1 MRYKI
6 SKSCLLIF
14 YFLFLLKP
22 VSVFSQVNSKDDS
35 FEVVGYWNKN
45 EKINYLIENR
55 KYKVTSTDSTKT
67 EFYRYSVEIFVKD
80 SASKSYQFEWVY
92 SRFETNIENKVLQKL
107 KQINE
112 GLKVKVITT
121 EIGQFVGISNFDE
134 IKQKVKPLF
143 SAIKTEFKD
152 TPGASQLIKEHE
164 AFYNS
169 KDAME
174 NVAFRDIHQYY
185 KFYGETYKVNAD
197 VKGKAILR
205 NNFGGDPLNASLLVK
220 LSEIDKEDKTNVV
233 KLVHT
238 IDAKQAKTAISEA
251 GIIVGNEK
259 SKKFIPNSTEPI
271 SYVEKITT
279 RFHAPTGWVLYSN
292 GSNEISAGKSKNTD
306 EVIFKIK

>member
-1 MRYKI
+1 MLYKI
-6 SKSCLLIF
+6 RVAFIIVF
-14 YFLFLLKP
+14 YFLIYLVPF
-22 VSVFSQVNSKDDS
+22 SVLSQINSKEQS
-35 FEVVGYWNKN
+35 VEVVGYWNKN
-45 EKINYLIENR
+45 EKLNYIVDNR
-55 KYKVTSTDSTKT
+55 KYRITANDSTKT
-67 EFYRYSVEIFVKD
+67 EYYKYSVELFVKD

-92 SRFETNIENKVLQKL
+92 SRFETNIDNKVLQKL

-121 EIGQFVGISNFDE
+121 EIGQFVGIANFDE
-134 IKQKVKPLF
+134 IKQKVKPIF

-164 AFYNS
+164 AYYNS

-185 KFYGETYKVNAD
+185 KFYGETYKVNVD
-197 VKGKAILR
+197 VKGKAMLR

-220 LSEIDKEDKTNVV
+220 LSEIDKEDNTSVI

-238 IDAKQAKTAISEA
+238 VDAKQSKSAIVDG
-251 GIIVGNEK
+251 GIVVGNEK
-259 SKKFIPNSTEPI
+259 SKKFVPNSTEPVA
-271 SYVEKITT
+271 YVEKITT
-279 RFHAPTGWVLYSN
+279 RFHAPTGWVLYSE
-292 GSNEISAGKSKNTD
+292 GSNEISCGKSKNID